1 MNLEKLKSIRPLL
14 LVAAIFGF
22 LAINCPF
29 LYFAL
34 IEKEVYSEAL
44 NNGLALVFIG
54 EALLL
59 MFFLAYIIARI
70 GWKKPGWIFF
80 IAMSLLGSLA
90 FSIPLQL
97 YLITRPRQSE
107 PSD

>member
-1 MNLEKLKSIRPLL
+1 MNLEKLNPIRPLF

-80 IAMSLLGSLA
+80 IVMSLLGSLA

-97 YLITRPRQSE
+97 YLITRPKQIE
-107 PSD
+107 PTD